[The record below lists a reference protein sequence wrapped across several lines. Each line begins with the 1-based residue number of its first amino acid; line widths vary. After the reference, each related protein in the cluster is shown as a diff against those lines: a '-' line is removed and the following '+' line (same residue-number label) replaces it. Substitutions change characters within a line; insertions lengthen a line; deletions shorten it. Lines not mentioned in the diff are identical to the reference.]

1 MYYQKEFAG
10 AKGNSRKTWDILR
23 GVLKLGGRDS
33 STDIPSSIDYKGEVL
48 VGEKIAEG
56 FNKFF
61 STVGYDLAKKI
72 PNSKFRAD
80 SYLKGQ
86 VGRRFRFQE
95 ICSESIVWYSL
106 QLKDKTSVGFDGVST
121 RVVKRITP
129 AVEKP
134 LCHLFNLSLQ
144 TGFIPPEF
152 KISRVIPLFKAGSKN
167 DFGNYRPIS
176 IIPAFSKLFEMV
188 LNDQIRNYFNCFN
201 LFSNSQFGFRKGSN
215 PTLAVAKYLDAIF
228 KKQHDISLG
237 VFIDV
242 KKAFD
247 TVNHDILLRKLI
259 IIRLFATSCHT

>member
-1 MYYQKEFAG
+1 M
-10 AKGNSRKTWDILR
+10 
-23 GVLKLGGRDS
+23 
-33 STDIPSSIDYKGEVL
+33 
-48 VGEKIAEG
+48 
-56 FNKFF
+56 
-61 STVGYDLAKKI
+61 
-72 PNSKFRAD
+72 
-80 SYLKGQ
+80 
-86 VGRRFRFQE
+86 
-95 ICSESIVWYSL
+95 
-106 QLKDKTSVGFDGVST
+106 GFDGVST

-134 LCHLFNLSLQ
+134 LSSIYNLSISLQ

-215 PTLAVAKYLDAIF
+215 PTLAVAKFLDAIF

-247 TVNHDILLRKLI
+247 TVNHDILLRKLKYYG
-259 IIRLFATSCHT
+259 FGG